1 MKKKEKLP
9 IDSEMQELLDE
20 NNYTPLEEW
29 KANGAIPNTDNGN
42 KNRVEGDC

>member
-29 KANGAIPNTDNGN
+29 KANGAIPNTDNSN
-42 KNRVEGDC
+42 KNRVEGAC